1 MAEAYRAGVVTVAGR
16 PNVGKST
23 LVNRIVGLKVSIVSP
38 RAQTTRRRVAGVR
51 SDPDAQIVLLDTPG
65 LGAAHRALER
75 RMVDTARRCLSEA
88 DAVAALVAA
97 APALSAEDEAL
108 LAELRAVKPPGIV
121 IINKIDL
128 VPSRKLLPLA
138 AQCSALAPEAEIVP
152 VSALTGENLDELV
165 KAMKALL
172 PERPALM
179 PQDEYTDQTQRAI
192 VEELIREKILLQ
204 MRDEIPFSAAVKVE
218 QWTEDVPKRLVKIH
232 AVVLVERDSQK
243 AMVIGAG
250 GQRLKAIGTA
260 ARLETEQLLGTRVYL
275 ELLVKTER
283 NWTRDPRKVAELG
296 T

>member
-1 MAEAYRAGVVTVAGR
+1 
-16 PNVGKST
+16 
-23 LVNRIVGLKVSIVSP
+23 
-38 RAQTTRRRVAGVR
+38 
-51 SDPDAQIVLLDTPG
+51 
-65 LGAAHRALER
+65 
-75 RMVDTARRCLSEA
+75 
-88 DAVAALVAA
+88 
-97 APALSAEDEAL
+97 
-108 LAELRAVKPPGIV
+108 
-121 IINKIDL
+121 
-128 VPSRKLLPLA
+128 
-138 AQCSALAPEAEIVP
+138 
-152 VSALTGENLDELV
+152 
-165 KAMKALL
+165 
-172 PERPALM
+172 M

>member
-23 LVNRIVGLKVSIVSP
+23 LVNRVVGLKVSIVSP
-38 RAQTTRRRVAGVR
+38 RPQTTRRRVAGVR

-65 LGAAHRALER
+65 LGAARRALER
-75 RMVDTARRCLSEA
+75 SMVDTARRCLSEA

-97 APALSAEDEAL
+97 APALAAEDEAL
-108 LAELRAVKPPGIV
+108 LAELRAVKPLGIV

-172 PERPALM
+172 PEGPALM

-192 VEELIREKILLQ
+192 VEELIREKIFLQ

-232 AVVLVERDSQK
+232 AVVLVERDSHK

>member
-65 LGAAHRALER
+65 LGAARRALER

-138 AQCSALAPEAEIVP
+138 SQCSALAPEAEIVP